1 MSALEEKRKSH
12 ILKNNEE
19 HKQRTKH
26 MSNNHVQT
34 VKDFFAAIGR
44 GDIQR
49 LLALC
54 AEDIEWII
62 PGEDWPLAGARRG
75 HAGLVDLLQTASET
89 METFTEPREFVA
101 QGDRVLVVGFAR
113 GRIIATNRTFEDDW
127 VFAITVRNG
136 KLTNIREYIDT
147 QALVRASE
155 MNASPR
161 PLSIVTDTTDS
172 NRLHEGSM
180 MPGNEEIIRGLYAA
194 AEGQG
199 KDIEKFVSIF
209 SEEGYMCDIPSG
221 MKFRGQAI
229 GDAIAAFASAF
240 PDVHRELFSIYVA
253 ENVVVVELA
262 IRGTHKGEL
271 ALASRTLVPTG
282 KAIDVPCCDVFHL
295 ESGKVI
301 SFNCYNAASVMQQ
314 QLGLASS

>member
-1 MSALEEKRKSH
+1 
-12 ILKNNEE
+12 
-19 HKQRTKH
+19 

-62 PGEDWPLAGARRG
+62 PGEGWPLAGAYRG
-75 HAGLVDLLQTASET
+75 HAGLADLLQKASET
-89 METFTEPREFVA
+89 VETSYPEPPEFVA

-180 MPGNEEIIRGLYAA
+180 MPGNEEIIR
-194 AEGQG
+194 
-199 KDIEKFVSIF
+199 
-209 SEEGYMCDIPSG
+209 
-221 MKFRGQAI
+221 
-229 GDAIAAFASAF
+229 
-240 PDVHRELFSIYVA
+240 EL
-253 ENVVVVELA
+253 
-262 IRGTHKGEL
+262 
-271 ALASRTLVPTG
+271 
-282 KAIDVPCCDVFHL
+282 
-295 ESGKVI
+295 
-301 SFNCYNAASVMQQ
+301 
-314 QLGLASS
+314 